1 MKAMSKKIDSARKD
15 LTKALKKHAEIV
27 GSTAVSMKKAQRAA
41 ADVHLAAIKY
51 AAQVESKTGLTS
63 PFGDA
68 LQPGLDTSTL
78 ASLTAERDAIAKKP
92 HKK

>member
-1 MKAMSKKIDSARKD
+1 MSKKIDSARKD
-15 LTKALKKHAEIV
+15 LTKALKKHAAVV
-27 GSTAVSMKKAQRAA
+27 GATAVSLKKAQRAA
-41 ADVHLAAIKY
+41 AEVHIAAIAY
-51 AAQVESKTGLTS
+51 AAAVESKTGLSS

-92 HKK
+92 KK

>member
-1 MKAMSKKIDSARKD
+1 MSKKIDSARKD
-15 LTKALKKHAEIV
+15 LNKALKKHAAVV
-27 GSTAVSMKKAQRAA
+27 GATAVSLKKAQRAA
-41 ADVHLAAIKY
+41 AEVHIAAIAY
-51 AAQVESKTGLTS
+51 VAAVEAKTGLTS

-68 LQPGLDTSTL
+68 LQPGLDTSTM